1 MRTEGCCEKFII
13 LRLSIAHVAFII
25 SSDPV
30 RPRETYDE
38 GSHSEQ
44 KRVLY
49 TVTCPRG
56 VQKVDSLVLL
66 SYYPCN
72 QFVLNAKKLK
82 VPNESF

>member
-1 MRTEGCCEKFII
+1 VRTESCWEKFTL

-38 GSHSEQ
+38 GSHREQ
-44 KRVLY
+44 KRVFC

-56 VQKVDSLVLL
+56 VQKVDS
-66 SYYPCN
+66 SCTS
-72 QFVLNAKKLK
+72 FVLPL
-82 VPNESF
+82 